1 METKNEIIIGEY
13 LVVEDIKGSFYVRK
27 TYSNTKGALREIA
40 EKTGFEYDEN
50 WNTRQ
55 FGAKLI
61 GELKGEKNTLKRNCP
76 CRIRPLRNLSH
87 RRRIHRRLHRLREHQ
102 TRPTR
107 NRRAYRPRLRYK
119 SDHSPIRHAYNQTR
133 SGNQQK
139 QKRIRITTSH
149 QQLKSKNY
157 GRI

>member
-27 TYSNTKGALREIA
+27 TYSNTKGALREIV

-61 GELKGEKNTLKRNCP
+61 GELKGEKIPSKGTAHAEYGPYVIYRTEEGSIVVYTDYENTKQG
-76 CRIRPLRNLSH
+76 
-87 RRRIHRRLHRLREHQ
+87 LREIAELIDLDYDTNLT
-102 TRPTR
+102 TRQLGTR
-107 NRRAYRPRLRYK
+107 IIKRAVEISR
-119 SDHSPIRHAYNQTR
+119 
-133 SGNQQK
+133 
-139 QKRIRITTSH
+139 
-149 QQLKSKNY
+149 SKNA
-157 GRI
+157 